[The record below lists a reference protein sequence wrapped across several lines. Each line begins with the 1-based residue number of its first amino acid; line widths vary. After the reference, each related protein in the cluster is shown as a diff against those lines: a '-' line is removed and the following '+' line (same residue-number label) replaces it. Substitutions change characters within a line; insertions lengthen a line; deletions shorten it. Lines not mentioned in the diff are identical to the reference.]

1 MSLTRP
7 HENEKKFF
15 IKEFQ
20 NLSNYYP
27 QLTLQETINLANR
40 QLESEQKIYNN
51 YSKLKKWLHPNYI

>member
-7 HENEKKFF
+7 NENEKKFF

-20 NLSNYYP
+20 NLANFYP
-27 QLTLQETINLANR
+27 HLTLQETMNLATR

-51 YSKLKKWLHPNYI
+51 YSKLKKWLHPNFV

>member
-20 NLSNYYP
+20 NLSNFYP

-51 YSKLKKWLHPNYI
+51 YTFY